1 MLAGVLCCSLLFQ
14 ASLFSSAAVHPQST
28 LLRKVLYVNSTC
40 IGAGGPVFPSF
51 DRWLLKRFNVPV
63 TANSICLG
71 EWFIST
77 VDGELSTGEEEG
89 SVSAFSVQ
97 LKLRRRRRASRHRR
111 AQSNDGDQWSGFS
124 KSRYEVSVLEEQDP
138 PISLLNFAQLSSAAN
153 VETVSSCSVT
163 GAGNVQSQNLF
174 TVEKETG
181 RLITTGRL
189 DREQADKH
197 TLRITC
203 YEMTSNGR
211 RSTTAIVLV
220 NVLDLNDHEPVFERS
235 NYAASISESVEPGTT
250 VLHVHA
256 QDEDAGRNGR
266 IQYSVQRTNPE
277 TPLPFSL
284 GSDDGVLRV
293 EKPLDR
299 ETCPFYRFEV
309 LACDQP
315 LTITERLC
323 AKALVEV
330 TVDDENDNAPEFEQ
344 STYVVEIDENLDPND
359 KPVIANVMARDRD
372 FGHNGEVKYSI
383 VSGNAEG
390 RFSIDYN
397 TGEVR
402 LVDRVDYRQTDHY
415 ELVIRAQDS
424 AIFSLSNTTLLEIRI
439 RDVNDHAPQ
448 FYAPVFQES
457 VREDVPVGYRLLR
470 LAAYDLDSGRNSEI
484 RFRFTGPEANN
495 CPLEVDSVTGWVTV
509 AKPLD
514 HELEP
519 TIELQVEAVDLGNPP
534 LASNAKL
541 IVNVL
546 DVDDNVPVFPEKQL
560 NVSVPETARRGSLL
574 LRIAAHDPDNNSGRL
589 QYSIISGNDD
599 RAFILLNEENNYCSL
614 AVDQPLSYT
623 SKPIHVLSIKVTDSA
638 GHWDTMTVR
647 VQVEDVNSAPTFAEH
662 SSTIH
667 VRESEPVGSTVT
679 VVRATD
685 SDDGENARLQ
695 YQLEGGEPVF
705 AIEPSTGVLFVNG
718 TLDRE
723 SQSRFK
729 LKVIATDH
737 GQPPLSGSMDLEVV
751 LDDVNDNAPV
761 FSRTR
766 YVTNVSED
774 AAVGVSLLHLTATDS
789 DYGINS
795 RITYHFSD
803 EDPENDAFQIDPSS
817 GVVRVARPLDR
828 ERRAVYEITVL
839 AKDKGE
845 PPLIGRTTLVINVD
859 DVNDN
864 APKFDREAYQFEVYE
879 NVPIGTIVG
888 HVLAVDPDV
897 GEHALVSYKILGGD
911 DAAAFEIHSPMS
923 KSEGMDLVT
932 RIELDFESDR
942 RTYQF
947 HIQASS
953 GQLSSMAEVLVRI
966 LDLNDHEPVFNDF
979 YLVVYNHESDP
990 WNKDLSKRPIGRVPA
1005 FDLDLNDTLHYKIAA
1020 GNEADLIQLDSNTGE
1035 LRLSAALNTNR
1046 RIRLLLLIQVSDGIN
1061 AVQATCTVIVE
1072 MITNSALLNSVTF
1085 RISGLTMNSF
1095 LNPTA
1100 YGRLLDSLSALI
1112 PSDRR
1117 DVLIFSVRQ
1126 DNELHGEP
1134 TLNVSLVLRKAN
1146 SDRFLSGEELHEL
1159 VDFNRKRLSEA
1170 SNLNILPLADELCSR
1185 EPCLNNERCRNVLK
1199 FDGTGDFIVTE
1210 NFIFKPV
1217 HCISTFICECPI
1229 GFAELSKQRP
1239 GCNIEINLCYS
1250 SPCKAGGTCL
1260 SRENGYSCIC
1270 RPDFTGKNCE
1280 FPISNSYCIA
1290 DICHGGSLCTLVQ
1303 GKQKCQN
1310 CTYDA
1315 DSTNEY
1321 CELTTRTFQ
1330 PNSFVEFPTLNQRNR
1345 FNITFQFTTT
1355 VLDGML
1361 FYAGRQKA
1369 ENDFIVLE
1377 LANGRLKLSMS
1388 LGESDI
1394 KVLNLDSD
1402 YTLNDGQWHKV
1413 QVIYFNRT
1421 VTLILD
1427 DCDPYLALNPNRIFR
1442 YSQCAAHME
1451 LKLDE
1456 KCNDPMVPCYRFLD
1470 ITSPL
1475 YLGGLPSRNRHQRFR
1490 IMPVGFVGC
1499 MGHLYIDYKMI
1510 NLNHYISNQMTV
1522 PGCAAMTKN
1531 CRRNPCQRNSAC
1543 QGIWEDYI
1551 CKCPTD
1557 YAGKNCSDYVGKPI
1571 SLPTSS
1577 SSVSFKVPPHAEIP
1591 LVFGIQFRTAQTDA
1605 DIVVVELTSGKKIIL
1620 QITDQLA
1627 SVTLERKHQQLAQRL
1642 VSDSKWHSL
1651 LCEMQ
1656 NDQIILN
1663 VDYVY
1668 QLTIPLSE
1676 KLNGIVKKI
1685 KINISSSK
1693 NNNNHNHPSN
1703 PFTGCLK
1710 GAFVDKPM
1718 QNKKAYLQILHQKNI
1733 IKQCTLPDNFCPKRD
1748 ADGYCMNLCTLHPC
1762 LNGGTCNDQWNS
1774 YVCQCVENFTG
1785 RNCEHRLSTIGGRCP
1800 KGWWGNS
1807 TCGPCNCDTTK
1818 GYDANCDKYTGICK
1832 CTDKTYFDDEKKQCT
1847 PCNCFYPAGALN
1859 MSCNSE
1865 TGQCHCRGNAVGKRC
1880 DICADPRAQ
1889 ISRISGY
1896 CEIVTNGCPENW
1908 MSDILW
1914 PAMKSNRTS
1923 TKPCPRGWQ
1932 GRATRYCNEKGF
1944 WGKPRLENCTTD
1956 EFQTLENKIKD
1967 LQSNFKIDPIIITA
1981 VAEKLKNATQRKSLY
1996 GHDLFAVGRILLKIL
2011 TLELSDQ
2018 HALPVA
2024 YQHDRNFASN
2034 IIASLD
2040 EAFSVNIR
2048 QNAGD
2053 ADGQFLEQTLE
2064 LVNQFHDYGIK
2075 IAAYQ
2080 QKSHVDS
2087 MEYTGKSV
2095 VYAIQTVDLKNSD
2108 FQRTATLGRS
2118 KKSVA
2123 IQLDIQPEVKDLHKA
2138 RTLFYAVYE
2147 NAYDAELQRLSPSF
2161 AKCNVHNIHSPL
2173 LSVGVID
2180 NAGKQVISIK
2190 KPAFFTFPL
2199 PSWMK
2204 NNYLIPFCMFWN
2216 AKNTYD
2222 DDDESEPKWNTQ
2234 GCYVDYF
2241 NRSHVICACNHL
2253 STFAVSMRDFMTT
2266 DTVLS
2271 YFALTVTTLSM
2282 VIILTVFVCLIF
2294 TKQREN
2300 VFRNASMLISIFCYG
2315 ISILLFDMFS
2325 RASNFVLKCSVIG
2338 NALLFVNVALFTWL
2352 VVVPVE
2358 IFKTSTPLKQT
2369 NNYHTWLRHMLIW
2382 SKEHTIPTV
2391 YVAIRILKD
2400 SFKATHEECWF
2411 SFYDPTLIF
2420 FAAPVVVLMLLSLYA
2435 STMALIFDCKHK
2447 QKLFPNGSKN
2457 RLYIFIC
2464 FQLGIVAQ
2472 WWFSYFAFNLTSYGL
2487 YYTYYG
2493 MSLVNMPLGAFLIFS
2508 IIVINTQTSRKANQC
2523 NTKQTADADLWLSM
2537 NVSQFEMSMKQSTVS
2552 DACCAEE
2559 STEMDRLMITT
2570 VDGHEIHQFSC
2581 EDMKLQNLNHDE
2593 KIYWKKAYSEQQPL
2607 DSSRVYLLEKVCNSE
2622 NSQRYP
2628 ENSWP
2633 KLPTQTQGYNSPR
2646 GRPVALITGTN
2657 RSQMDGLPSRRPS
2670 IGRSPTSPSSGQI
2683 SPAILSSPI
2692 KVLQYGTSA
2701 HNSPVLEIGEK
2712 LDR

>member
-1 MLAGVLCCSLLFQ
+1 MLVGVLCCSLLFQ
-14 ASLFSSAAVHPQST
+14 ASLFNSAAVYPQST

-40 IGAGGPVFPSF
+40 IGAGRPVFPSF
-51 DRWLLKRFNVPV
+51 DRWLLKRFNVPA
-63 TANSICLG
+63 TAVENIHLTPSRTFLFSNGHLYLKNSICLG
-71 EWFIST
+71 EWFITT
-77 VDGELSTGEEEG
+77 VDGELSTGKSKG
-89 SVSAFSVQ
+89 TVSAFSVQ
-97 LKLRRRRRASRHRR
+97 LKLRRR
-111 AQSNDGDQWSGFS
+111 
-124 KSRYEVSVLEEQDP
+124 P
-138 PISLLNFAQLSSAAN
+138 AN
-153 VETVSSCSVT
+153 VEALSSCSVT

-181 RLITTGRL
+181 QLITTGRL

-203 YEMTSNGR
+203 YETTTNGR

-220 NVLDLNDHEPVFERS
+220 NVLDVNDHEPVFERS

-256 QDEDAGRNGR
+256 QDEDAGQNGR
-266 IQYSVQRTNPE
+266 IQYSVQRTNPA

-284 GSDDGVLRV
+284 GLDDGVLRV

-344 STYVVEIDENLDPND
+344 SSYVVEIDENLDPND
-359 KPVIANVMARDRD
+359 KPIIANVMATDRD

-402 LVDRVDYRQTDHY
+402 LVGRVDYRQTDHY
-415 ELVIRAQDS
+415 ELVIRAKDS
-424 AIFSLSNTTLLEIRI
+424 ATFSLSNTTLLEIRI

-470 LAAYDLDSGRNSEI
+470 LAAYDLDNGRNSEI
-484 RFRFTGPEANN
+484 RFRFTGPQADN
-495 CPLEVDSVTGWVTV
+495 CPLE
-509 AKPLD
+509 
-514 HELEP
+514 
-519 TIELQVEAVDLGNPP
+519 
-534 LASNAKL
+534 
-541 IVNVL
+541 
-546 DVDDNVPVFPEKQL
+546 
-560 NVSVPETARRGSLL
+560 
-574 LRIAAHDPDNNSGRL
+574 
-589 QYSIISGNDD
+589 
-599 RAFILLNEENNYCSL
+599 
-614 AVDQPLSYT
+614 
-623 SKPIHVLSIKVTDSA
+623 
-638 GHWDTMTVR
+638 
-647 VQVEDVNSAPTFAEH
+647 VEDVNSAPTFAEH

-685 SDDGENARLQ
+685 PDDGENARLQ

-761 FSRTR
+761 FSRSR

-774 AAVGVSLLHLTATDS
+774 AAVGVSLLHLTARDS

-817 GVVRVARPLDR
+817 GVVRVAKPLDR

-845 PPLIGRTTLVINVD
+845 PPLTGRTTLVINVD

-888 HVLAVDPDV
+888 HVLAVDPDI

-923 KSEGMDLVT
+923 KSEGMNLVT

-953 GQLSSMAEVLVRI
+953 GQLSSMAEVLVRV

-990 WNKDLSKRPIGRVPA
+990 WNKDQSNRPIGRVPA
-1005 FDLDLNDTLHYKIAA
+1005 FDLDLNDTLYYKIAA

-1061 AVQATCTVIVE
+1061 VVQATCTVIVE
-1072 MITNSALLNSVTF
+1072 MITNSALLNSVTV
-1085 RISGLTMNSF
+1085 RISGLTINSF

-1126 DNELHGEP
+1126 DNKLHGEP

-1159 VDFNRKRLSEA
+1159 VNFNRKRLSEA

-1229 GFAELSKQRP
+1229 GFAELTKQRP
-1239 GCNIEINLCYS
+1239 GCDIEINLCYS

-1290 DICHGGSLCTLVQ
+1290 DICHGGSVCTLVQ
-1303 GKQKCQN
+1303 GKQKCRN

-1330 PNSFVEFPTLNQRNR
+1330 PNSFVEFPTLNQRSR
-1345 FNITFQFTTT
+1345 FNITFQFTTA

-1388 LGESDI
+1388 LGEFDI

-1427 DCDPYLALNPNRIFR
+1427 DCDPFLALNPNRIFR

-1451 LKLDE
+1451 FKLDE

-1490 IMPVGFVGC
+1490 IMPIGFVGC
-1499 MGHLYIDYKMI
+1499 MSHLYIDHKMI

-1543 QGIWEDYI
+1543 QGIWEDYV

-1557 YAGKNCSDYVGKPI
+1557 YAGKNCSEYVGKPI

-1605 DIVVVELTSGKKIIL
+1605 DIVVVELTNGKKIIL

-1627 SVTLERKHQQLAQRL
+1627 SVTLERKHQQLTQRL

-1656 NDQIILN
+1656 TDQIILN

-1685 KINISSSK
+1685 KINVASSK
-1693 NNNNHNHPSN
+1693 NNNNHNHPTN

-1718 QNKKAYLQILHQKNI
+1718 QNKKTYLQILHQKNV
-1733 IKQCTLPDNFCPKRD
+1733 IKQCTIPDNFCPKRD
-1748 ADGYCMNLCTLHPC
+1748 ANGNCMNLCTLHPC
-1762 LNGGTCNDQWNS
+1762 LNGGTCNEQWNS

-1880 DICADPRAQ
+1880 DICTDPRAQ

-1914 PAMKSNRTS
+1914 PAIKLNKTS

-1932 GRATRYCNEKGF
+1932 GRAMRYCNAKGF
-1944 WGKPRLENCTTD
+1944 WEKPRLENCTTA

-1967 LQSNFKIDPIIITA
+1967 LQSNFKIDPITITA

-1996 GHDLFAVGRILLKIL
+1996 GHDLFAVGRILSKIL

-2018 HALPVA
+2018 HALPAA

-2040 EAFSVNIR
+2040 EAFSVNVR

-2053 ADGQFLEQTLE
+2053 ADGQFLKQTLE

-2095 VYAIQTVDLKNSD
+2095 VYAIQTVDPRNSD
-2108 FQRTATLGRS
+2108 FQRIATLGKS

-2123 IQLDIQPEVKDLHKA
+2123 IQLDIQPKVKDLHKA
-2138 RTLFYAVYE
+2138 RTLFYAIYE
-2147 NAYDAELQRLSPSF
+2147 NVHDAELQRLRPSF
-2161 AKCNVHNIHSPL
+2161 AKRNVHNIHSPL

-2180 NAGKQVISIK
+2180 NAGEQVISIE

-2204 NNYLIPFCMFWN
+2204 NNYLIPFCMFWD
-2216 AKNTYD
+2216 AKNTYKD
-2222 DDDESEPKWNTQ
+2222 DDDDKSEPKWSTQ

-2253 STFAVSMRDFMTT
+2253 STFAVSMRDFMAT
-2266 DTVLS
+2266 DAVLS

-2282 VIILTVFVCLIF
+2282 VIILTIFICLIF

-2315 ISILLFDMFS
+2315 ITILLFDMFS

-2369 NNYHTWLRHMLIW
+2369 NNYYTWLRHMLIW
-2382 SKEHTIPTV
+2382 TIPTV
-2391 YVAIRILKD
+2391 YIAIRILKD
-2400 SFKATHEECWF
+2400 QFKATHENCWF
-2411 SFYDPTLIF
+2411 SFYDSTLIF

-2447 QKLFPNGSKN
+2447 QKLFPNGNKN

-2487 YYTYYG
+2487 YYSYYG
-2493 MSLVNMPLGAFLIFS
+2493 MSLVNMPLAALLAFS
-2508 IIVINTQTSRKANQC
+2508 IIVISTQTSEKANKC
-2523 NTKQTADADLWLSM
+2523 DAKQTADADLWLSM

-2552 DACCAEE
+2552 DACYAEE
-2559 STEMDRLMITT
+2559 PTETDRLMMTT
-2570 VDGHEIHQFSC
+2570 VDGHEIHQFSS
-2581 EDMKLQNLNHDE
+2581 EDMSLQNLKHDE
-2593 KIYWKKAYSEQQPL
+2593 KIYWQKAYAEQQSL

-2622 NSQRYP
+2622 SGQPYP

-2633 KLPTQTQGYNSPR
+2633 KLPMQTHGCGSPR

-2657 RSQMDGLPSRRPS
+2657 RSQLGGLPSRRPS
-2670 IGRSPTSPSSGQI
+2670 IGHSPTLPSSGQI

-2701 HNSPVLEIGEK
+2701 HSSPVLEIGGS
-2712 LDR
+2712 